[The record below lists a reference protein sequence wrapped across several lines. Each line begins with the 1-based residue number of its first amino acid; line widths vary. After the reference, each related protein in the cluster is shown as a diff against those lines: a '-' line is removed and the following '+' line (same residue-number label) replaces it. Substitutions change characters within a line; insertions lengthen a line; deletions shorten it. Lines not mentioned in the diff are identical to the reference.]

1 MTAILA
7 QTITNPKHIVISHSC
22 IKFAICID
30 PNDIKFFIYFISH
43 YNLHYG
49 IYIYIFFVDYT
60 TNTCMLYKLYIYI
73 YYDLVQLILFTKY
86 ARY

>member
-1 MTAILA
+1 MILSSLYILYHIIIS
-7 QTITNPKHIVISHSC
+7 ITV
-22 IKFAICID
+22 
-30 PNDIKFFIYFISH
+30 
-43 YNLHYG
+43 
-49 IYIYIFFVDYT
+49 YIYIFFVDYT